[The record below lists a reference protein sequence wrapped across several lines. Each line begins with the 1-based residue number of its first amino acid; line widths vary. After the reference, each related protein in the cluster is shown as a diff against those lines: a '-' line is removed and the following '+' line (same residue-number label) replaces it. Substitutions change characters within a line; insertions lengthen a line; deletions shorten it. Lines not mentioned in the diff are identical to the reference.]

1 MMATT
6 LVFSI
11 FGWAA
16 MVQPSPMKVIAEFP
30 GSSLKWIRVAQP
42 EIERQRL
49 NLDKYTVVVTEER
62 DSVTVMVEA
71 PDIVKGARGNASA
84 FPEYAVEVSKKDLKV
99 VRSYYIR

>member
-11 FGWAA
+11 LGWAA
-16 MVQPSPMKVIAEFP
+16 MVQPSPIRAIAEFP
-30 GSSLKWIRVAQP
+30 GSSLKWICVAAP

-62 DSVTVMVEA
+62 DSVTVMMEA
-71 PDIVKGARGNASA
+71 PSTVKGARGNASA

-99 VRSYYIR
+99 VRAYYIR